1 LNWERFVKTCCFLFS
16 LGVFGCIENSWS
28 AIYYVDQNHGYASDL
43 NTGTGEDAPWLTL
56 DHATDI
62 AVAGDTVIVKAG
74 NYIDTDQPDQYT
86 SFNTVNSGSHGLPI
100 TFKSEPPLA
109 AVIKSK
115 SLPANTDY
123 YAWAINNRSYITI
136 DAFKFEGGFIFDGG
150 SSNCLLKNSELVYGR
165 VPPADPTLNWGAA
178 IGNSSSCTISNV
190 YVHDMRDSG
199 NHEHN
204 TAAIMVCFN
213 SSNNIIEY
221 CTADAGNGIVYSAFG
236 QKGGNLNGNIWRWNL
251 ALNANA
257 AFLGMGSTNN
267 LLYCDDNVFHNN
279 VTLNVKTV
287 VELDHNCR
295 RNIIYNNTAHNI
307 TRFLGAGSEVTDTE
321 LWNNIVSSFAFSIYG
336 GTKLVFDSSAV
347 TPPDLLKYSDYNLYY
362 LLPDVFARIQW
373 EVFADTL
380 LNWRSITMLDLS
392 SKTESP
398 YFSNINGVT
407 SSDYKRLSYVLDGR
421 GNPYANV
428 MGAFITGQE
437 QIGYTPVDADTIAPI
452 ISTVSPG
459 SVLSFNITSINLTV
473 ETNEESVCKYSTI
486 GNIAYESMGST
497 FTTTG
502 NTSHSSTIYG
512 LVNGATYQYFIR
524 CSDVLNNKNTSD
536 YIIDF
541 SVSAQ
546 EIAAPSCLR
555 VK

>member
-1 LNWERFVKTCCFLFS
+1 
-16 LGVFGCIENSWS
+16 
-28 AIYYVDQNHGYASDL
+28 
-43 NTGTGEDAPWLTL
+43 
-56 DHATDI
+56 
-62 AVAGDTVIVKAG
+62 
-74 NYIDTDQPDQYT
+74 
-86 SFNTVNSGSHGLPI
+86 
-100 TFKSEPPLA
+100 
-109 AVIKSK
+109 
-115 SLPANTDY
+115 
-123 YAWAINNRSYITI
+123 
-136 DAFKFEGGFIFDGG
+136 
-150 SSNCLLKNSELVYGR
+150 
-165 VPPADPTLNWGAA
+165 
-178 IGNSSSCTISNV
+178 
-190 YVHDMRDSG
+190 
-199 NHEHN
+199 
-204 TAAIMVCFN
+204 
-213 SSNNIIEY
+213 
-221 CTADAGNGIVYSAFG
+221 
-236 QKGGNLNGNIWRWNL
+236 
-251 ALNANA
+251 
-257 AFLGMGSTNN
+257 MGSTNN